1 MKRGGLE
8 MIKKLAPVLIAIVFG
23 LVFLLS
29 VSPATAAPDSVATFS
44 GNDNNLAAEY
54 PQYSWTKLDP
64 APAGTHIIDLGNGK
78 AITIV
83 VSTRQGHTYVAS
95 WSSNTPIYLISIKGG
110 DGYNLYFYTGGATG
124 DSDANLESPA
134 NNGGNIADISHIAI
148 GYLTVTETQTP
159 PVETQTPPVETQTP
173 PAETQT
179 PPVETQTPPVETQTP
194 PAEPQTPP
202 VETQTPPEET
212 VNIPEDTPPVG
223 PILTENPTEDPSETD
238 TVIIPDETVPLGE
251 ASPAPTE
258 SEGVLPVT
266 GEDDIMPAALI
277 IGVPMAVAGILLI
290 RKRRTARN

>member
-1 MKRGGLE
+1 

-78 AITIV
+78 TITIV

-159 PVETQTPPVETQTP
+159 PVETQTPP
-173 PAETQT
+173 AETQT
-179 PPVETQTPPVETQTP
+179 PPVET
-194 PAEPQTPP
+194 QTPP

-290 RKRRTARN
+290 RKRRAARN